1 MLLTF
6 FFCCCAGVI
15 KSLLKQVTTARTKN
29 PGGRP
34 GSEGYNKALGKKP
47 STMPRV
53 FVPASDPTMAAK
65 IKKKVKAAPKQA
77 QVEDLDDVVAGDDDA
92 SINTGP
98 VRINLASQM
107 GGAGDGSQD
116 TQDLFGDFGSDDDK
130 PPSSSNLQSLGSRAK
145 KPAPSPSL
153 MRTQSPSTPRSFQRS
168 ASSNSLSSAGSNK
181 SRASAASQSAVRSA
195 ADKGNTQPLV
205 FICFARSHY

>member
-1 MLLTF
+1 M
-6 FFCCCAGVI
+6 AV
-15 KSLLKQVTTARTKN
+15 KTK
-29 PGGRP
+29 R
-34 GSEGYNKALGKKP
+34 
-47 STMPRV
+47 RV
-53 FVPASDPTMAAK
+53 K
-65 IKKKVKAAPKQA
+65 EAPKQA
-77 QVEDLDDVVAGDDDA
+77 QVEDLDDVVAGDDDDA

-107 GGAGDGSQD
+107 GGAGDGPSESS
-116 TQDLFGDFGSDDDK
+116 DLFGDFDSDDDK

-168 ASSNSLSSAGSNK
+168 ASSNSLASADSNK
-181 SRASAASQSAVRSA
+181 SMASAASQASVRSA